1 MASSTKQLLSLLSLS
16 IFLLTS
22 SHARESHFF
31 SKVQKPKPNPTQTF
45 QVTPVEKDESS
56 EPPVPP
62 FVVPENTN
70 GYGLYG
76 HDQYGSSTTTTIFDS
91 DHKIP
96 SRPYNAEVY
105 ERERER
111 EREMEREPYLS
122 GRSMDGRGR
131 EGMYFDGVG
140 EEGYVGG
147 KSNYGGGGGGYSG
160 YGNMY
165 GNSGYGEE
173 YVP

>member
-1 MASSTKQLLSLLSLS
+1 MASSTKQLLSLLSFS
-16 IFLLTS
+16 MFLLTS

-31 SKVQKPKPNPTQTF
+31 TKVQKPKPKPTQTF
-45 QVTPVEKDESS
+45 QVTPVENDES

-76 HDQYGSSTTTTIFDS
+76 RDRYGSSTTTTKILDS
-91 DHKIP
+91 DHQIP

-105 ERERER
+105 ERER

-131 EGMYFDGVG
+131 EGMYFDGLG

-147 KSNYGGGGGGYSG
+147 KSNYGGSGGYSG